1 MPDTVKLFNK
11 VAEHYDALNTFFSLG
26 MDRLWRKRLSD
37 QIRGAVKVLDIA
49 TGTGEVAIETVR
61 NLKGCRVVGADPS
74 ARMLELAGKK
84 ISATGNSGRIVL
96 ARCGA
101 EHLPFKDGAFDA
113 VTIAFGIRN
122 TADPTKSLSEMNRV
136 LRPGG
141 RVGIMEFAIP
151 RNKFFAP
158 VYLFYFRNF
167 LPFIGSLFG
176 TGTEYK
182 YLSESTSAF
191 PQREGFIKLM
201 EDAGFMTGK
210 PIELMIGIVIIYTGA
225 KQGSS
230 TDRAHQ
236 H

>member
-1 MPDTVKLFNK
+1 
-11 VAEHYDALNTFFSLG
+11 
-26 MDRLWRKRLSD
+26 
-37 QIRGAVKVLDIA
+37 
-49 TGTGEVAIETVR
+49 
-61 NLKGCRVVGADPS
+61 
-74 ARMLELAGKK
+74 MLELAGKK
-84 ISATGNSGRIVL
+84 ISATGNSGRIML

-101 EHLPFKDGAFDA
+101 EHLPFRDGAFDA

-158 VYLFYFRNF
+158 LYLFYFRNF
-167 LPFIGSLFG
+167 LPFIGSIFG
-176 TGTEYK
+176 TGSEYK

-210 PIELMIGIVIIYTGA
+210 PIELMMGIVIIYTGA

-230 TDRAHQ
+230 TDTAHR

>member
-84 ISATGNSGRIVL
+84 ISATGNSGRIML

-101 EHLPFKDGAFDA
+101 EHLPFRDGAFDA

-141 RVGIMEFAIP
+141 KVGIMEFAIP

-158 VYLFYFRNF
+158 LYLFYFRNF
-167 LPFIGSLFG
+167 LPFIGSIFG
-176 TGTEYK
+176 TGSEYK

-210 PIELMIGIVIIYTGA
+210 PIELMMGIVIIYTGA

-230 TDRAHQ
+230 TDTAHQ

>member
-1 MPDTVKLFNK
+1 MPDTVNLFNK
-11 VAEHYDALNTFFSLG
+11 VAQHYDALNTFFSLG
-26 MDRLWRKRLSD
+26 MDRRWRKRLSN
-37 QIRGAVKVLDIA
+37 QIRGAENVLDIA

-74 ARMLELAGKK
+74 ARMLELAVKK
-84 ISATGNSGRIVL
+84 ISASGNSGRIKL

-101 EHLPFKDGAFDA
+101 ERLPFKAGTFDA

-122 TADPTKSLSEMNRV
+122 TVDPSKSLSEMNRV

-158 VYLFYFRNF
+158 LYLFYFRNF
-167 LPFIGSLFG
+167 LPFIGSLLG
-176 TGTEYK
+176 TGDEYK

-191 PQREGFIKLM
+191 PQRESFIGLM
-201 EDAGFMTGK
+201 SDAGFRTEK
-210 PIELMIGIVIIYTGA
+210 PIELMLGIVIIYTGT
-225 KQGSS
+225 KPISPKG
-230 TDRAHQ
+230 
-236 H
+236 